1 MKKNQNGGRN
11 TGQLWYCT
19 RQRAGPLVKECRAL
33 RPRFSPLDDQ
43 YTRSEKADFKR
54 RYRSAVCQT
63 PVDRLELRL
72 GLFGF
77 EGTHYELSF
86 DDEHLPR
93 TFKGVRRV
101 LSNLLKRC
109 KRWRNG
115 RPFDYVYAIEYG
127 TQHCRYHVHLVL
139 RDSEFSPAEV
149 RYLWRQGDVQD
160 FPVLLK
166 HGGYRRLAKYF
177 NKEPSDGY
185 FLPVGR
191 HKWSCSRTLTAKLPE
206 PETWEDSSGV
216 IRYPR
221 HILWASSLDG
231 PQNFNNEFGSY
242 YYYSWIEPK
251 KNGALYLE

>member
-1 MKKNQNGGRN
+1 MSAV
-11 TGQLWYCT
+11 WYCT

-221 HILWASSLDG
+221 HTLWASSLDG

-242 YYYSWIEPK
+242 YYYSWIVPK
-251 KNGALYLE
+251 KNGVLYLE